1 MLVTREAD
9 YAIRCVLEVA
19 RHGRISAAEVARL
32 QDISP
37 TFLGK
42 IVQSLARAGVL
53 ATRRGA
59 GGGITLAVP
68 VAEITLLRVIEAVEG
83 PLYVNDCLL
92 DPPMCVRIAECP
104 AYSYLCKAQ
113 ESLRAILD
121 VDFATLL
128 ASGPSN
134 IPFVVTNGDTLAVV
148 DGEAAVRANG
158 QAPRGKGRAARI
170 YGHAAQG
177 LVPGGEEGRACG
189 GDEIAL
195 DETTSSATPKAGTP
209 SERADA

>member
-42 IVQSLARAGVL
+42 IVQSLARAGIL
-53 ATRRGA
+53 ATRRGV

-68 VAEITLLRVIEAVEG
+68 IEAISLLRVIEAVEG
-83 PLYVNDCLL
+83 PLCVNDCLR
-92 DPPMCVRIAECP
+92 DPPMCLRIAECP
-104 AYSYLCKAQ
+104 AYSYLCRAQ

-128 ASGPSN
+128 ATGPPS

-148 DGEAAVRANG
+148 DGEAAIRANG
-158 QAPRGKGRAARI
+158 QAARGIGRAARV
-170 YGHAAQG
+170 YGHAAHG
-177 LVPGGEEGRACG
+177 VNPVDDGARVPEGDDPSAGAACTAQAKVDDPREGGEE
-189 GDEIAL
+189 
-195 DETTSSATPKAGTP
+195 
-209 SERADA
+209 